1 MTITIEKILNKKTLA
16 HLENLFSNTDILKNF
31 PIFENNNLR
40 IGKFLITKTIDGF
53 EVSCVDTNKILAFF
67 YNRGGAIAFVQN
79 RMRKLRLDKK
89 IQDLDWII
97 VKQNNDCIFYKNSIK
112 KSKNRKHKISLLA
125 RIDLAQQ
132 SIKDARTEL
141 QEIIFNQ

>member
-1 MTITIEKILNKKTLA
+1 MTVTIEKILNKKTLA

-53 EVSCVDTNKILAFF
+53 EVTSENTNKVIGFF

-79 RMRKLRLDKK
+79 KMRNLRLEKK
-89 IQDLDWII
+89 IQDLDWTIL
-97 VKQNNDCIFYKNSIK
+97 KQNNDCIFYKNSIK

-125 RIDLAQQ
+125 RIDLAEH